1 MKRHLPLALATLL
14 LMGAALPAA
23 AEDGPKG
30 PHEGGPR
37 GERGAKMFEQA
48 DANKDG
54 ELTKEEMLKAHEA
67 RMDKMFSELDSDK
80 SGTLSKPELDK
91 GREKMR
97 AEMKERFKERMN
109 NRGEKGEGAPDG
121 PPPGE
126 RPDGQPP
133 EDGPPPVRDGD
144 KAD

>member
-30 PHEGGPR
+30 AHEGGP
-37 GERGAKMFEQA
+37 GKDRGARMFETA
-48 DANKDG
+48 DADKNG
-54 ELTKEEMLKAHEA
+54 ELTKDEMLKAHEQ
-67 RMDKMFSELDSDK
+67 RLDKMFSELDTDK
-80 SGTLSKPELDK
+80 NGTLSKPELDK

-97 AEMKERFKERMN
+97 AEMKERFKERMGK
-109 NRGEKGEGAPDG
+109 RGDGANDG
-121 PPPGE
+121 PPPEG
-126 RPDGQPP
+126 PPP